1 MSTLMDLYPE
11 CRPSARKKLT
21 YKRAYDLQYAL
32 LSNRVISLFDW
43 RGLPFP
49 QRELEIH
56 TQLTDNGYTGAVWAE
71 KLGRWIVAHG
81 SGVGVTEYPDVWK
94 TYTWACPLAS
104 GNDGVINNIKGIS
117 QIGKT
122 VAILRNN
129 SLLIPSRFMVQ
140 QYAHLM
146 AHTLLSLQA
155 ALINSRATGYSTAK
169 DDQTAKRIKNFYDA
183 LEDGRTEVI
192 LTEDSLEAALG
203 SKAIEFISDKLTG
216 AAAPVLDYWQLYQNL
231 YKDFL
236 CTFGISKSDDK
247 RERLITDEVMQD
259 VPLYRFNIED
269 MLDCRKQFAEDF
281 SKISKIKV
289 TVDLAESVK
298 QSLKEDKKEV
308 SADESDKNESV

>member
-21 YKRAYDLQYAL
+21 YRRAYELQYAL

-43 RGLPFP
+43 KGLPFP

-56 TQLTDNGYTGAVWAE
+56 AQLTDNGYTAAVWAD
-71 KLGRWIVAHG
+71 KLQRWIVAHG
-81 SGVGVTEYPDVWK
+81 SGVGVTEYPDVWD

-104 GNDGVINNIKGIS
+104 GNNGIKKDIKGIS
-117 QIGKT
+117 QIGKSA
-122 VAILRNN
+122 AILRNN
-129 SLLIPSRFMVQ
+129 SLLVSTRFMVQ

-146 AHTLLSLQA
+146 AHALLSLQA

-169 DDQTAKRIKNFYDA
+169 DDQQAKRIKAFYEA
-183 LEDGRTEVI
+183 LEDGRTEVV
-192 LTEDSLEAALG
+192 LTEDDLESALG
-203 SKAIEFISDKLTG
+203 SKAIEFISDKLSG
-216 AAAPVLDYWQLYQNL
+216 NVAPVLDYWQLYQNL

-236 CTFGISKSDDK
+236 SMVGVSKSTDK
-247 RERLITDEVMQD
+247 RERLITDEVAQD
-259 VPLYRFNIED
+259 LPLYRFNIED

-281 SKISKIKV
+281 SAISGMTI

-298 QSLKEDKKEV
+298 QAQLPVREEANDGTQNDV
-308 SADESDKNESV
+308 

>member
-11 CRPSARKKLT
+11 CRLSVRKKLT
-21 YKRAYDLQYAL
+21 YRRAFELQNAL
-32 LSNRVISLFDW
+32 LANRVISLFDW
-43 RGLPFP
+43 KGLPFP

-56 TQLTDNGYTGAVWAE
+56 AQLTDNGYTGVVYAG
-71 KLGRWIVAHG
+71 KLKRWIVAHG
-81 SGVGVTEYPDVWK
+81 SGVGVTEYPDVWN

-104 GNDGVINNIKGIS
+104 GNNGLINDIKGIS
-117 QIGKT
+117 TIGKDA
-122 VAILRNN
+122 AILRNN
-129 SLLIPSRFMVQ
+129 SLLIPSRFLVQ

-192 LTEDSLEAALG
+192 LTEDSLESALG

-259 VPLYRFNIED
+259 IPLYRFNIED
-269 MLDCRKQFAEDF
+269 MLDCRKQFADDL
-281 SKISKIKV
+281 SKISGLKV
-289 TVDLAESVK
+289 SVDLAESVK
-298 QSLKEDKKEV
+298 QSLEADKKEV
-308 SADESDKNESV
+308 GSDERNQNESV